1 MENITNIQWEKINSF
16 IGNTTSKSL
25 GFCRPCP
32 ICGSL
37 DSKKVFELNN
47 FQFYSDS
54 KETPKRFDVTENMC
68 LKCFTLYLNPCYS
81 NYGFSALFAEAGQS
95 YGSMLAH
102 THEQIDW
109 LSNYGL
115 LNDGAYVLDVGCYDG
130 SFLSRLPNSVIKLGV
145 DIDEPAIIRGR
156 EMHHEKEIQFFHGD
170 FETFL
175 YTSEAPDTITMY
187 HVLEHVARPVEVL
200 RKLNS
205 ISHDTTKLV
214 IEVPVLDNGN
224 TNDIHGFF
232 SIQHTTH
239 FSRNSLRNCLY
250 VAGWSIEEEFM
261 ASDYNGFRVLAS
273 PLPSDHKY
281 KEIKAEPKD
290 WIDTHDSLMS
300 WHKSIIDAEKSVQS
314 IPEFERC
321 VIWGGGAH
329 SEYLYQLTSFFH
341 IHHQADFIIVD
352 SDPMKHGKTWRGIP
366 IYDSSIVNELDWSST
381 NLLISSY
388 GGQEAIAEAADS
400 FNVPEKNIIRL
411 YNTIRR
417 Y

>member
-1 MENITNIQWEKINSF
+1 MENLANIRWEKVNSF
-16 IGNTTSKSL
+16 IGNATLKSL
-25 GFCRPCP
+25 GFFRLCP

-37 DSKKVFELNN
+37 DSKKVLELNN

-54 KETPKRFDVTENMC
+54 KETPKCFDVTENMC

-109 LSNYGL
+109 LSNYDL

-175 YTSEAPDTITMY
+175 YNIEAP
-187 HVLEHVARPVEVL
+187 
-200 RKLNS
+200 
-205 ISHDTTKLV
+205 
-214 IEVPVLDNGN
+214 
-224 TNDIHGFF
+224 
-232 SIQHTTH
+232 
-239 FSRNSLRNCLY
+239 
-250 VAGWSIEEEFM
+250 
-261 ASDYNGFRVLAS
+261 
-273 PLPSDHKY
+273 
-281 KEIKAEPKD
+281 
-290 WIDTHDSLMS
+290 
-300 WHKSIIDAEKSVQS
+300 
-314 IPEFERC
+314 
-321 VIWGGGAH
+321 
-329 SEYLYQLTSFFH
+329 
-341 IHHQADFIIVD
+341 
-352 SDPMKHGKTWRGIP
+352 DPMKHGKTWRGIP
-366 IYDSSIVNELDWSST
+366 IYDSSLVNELDWSST

-388 GGQEAIAEAADS
+388 GGQEAIAEAADR
-400 FNVPEKNIIRL
+400 FNVSEKNIIRL